1 MRAGDGEGCRISPV
15 EPGESRSR
23 VYRKLITIG
32 FVYSVKSRLPPR
44 RRTKAFAK
52 RVVPP
57 AIGNDAVITV
67 KVGGDRT
74 LNSDYYQTS
83 DYARAGTALRTVARG
98 LSIGL

>member
-1 MRAGDGEGCRISPV
+1 M
-15 EPGESRSR
+15 
-23 VYRKLITIG
+23 
-32 FVYSVKSRLPPR
+32 
-44 RRTKAFAK
+44 
-52 RVVPP
+52 
-57 AIGNDAVITV
+57 ITV